1 MRYWTKYI
9 VQLLMLMTAS
19 EAFSQDLLP
28 ARKNKQW
35 GYIDTSGRWIVQ
47 PIFDLAA
54 PLNDTEFTRVFA
66 NGQIGLVSH
75 TGRLVFKDEFKKI
88 VLLNDSVLA
97 FSNGN
102 TWGLSGVDGD
112 ILLNDEY
119 GYFYNLGTTGLI
131 VVQKGKSHGLCN
143 QQGEIILPVV
153 YELIQH
159 IPGNLNAIRVKFNG
173 KFGLFAPNGDEILST
188 KYNQIVEA
196 DTNFIVVGEAE
207 LIGAVDSL
215 GNNRIP
221 IKYSSYQKMFLHISL
236 WETKKESHLYNANLN
251 KIIHQNAQE
260 YFVSSPTRIRIK
272 LKEKYGIIADNGE
285 TILSPEYRSIGTNG
299 VYYKLLNNVNYGLA
313 NYDGDL
319 LVPIAYTYVSY
330 PQDSLIPVCSQNKW
344 GLYFENY
351 GKIIDTIYDRLNIV
365 ERQIKVGNN
374 KGVAIIDIGQNGKI
388 ISKDVYEQ
396 VYLFK
401 IAGYAKYG
409 FSSDT
414 VKATSLSTPSFYFQ
428 DEKTGLWG
436 LLNPKGELVMRAIFV
451 RVTHFS
457 NGYTIGYINGGSGRA
472 VSIGQFQ
479 LGIAN
484 YMALID
490 DKNYKMMTPPHLI
503 YIDVND
509 LTDTAKQI
517 VRIMAGTNR
526 FSTINKQTYKIK
538 QYNATWMDP
547 LNATGYTRIYVG
559 GVLKNSYK
567 EEPFKIG
574 TVISLA
580 RNYGFIIPSS
590 KMFRNALNSE
600 VVCKGGY
607 WNFINKNGDYLL
619 DAKLIPEKE
628 RFKEAFSFYKNT
640 AVVIVNDKW
649 GLIDGHGIYITTP
662 NYDNITRIMGTDL
675 LVLSRKEMAYGF
687 ADKFGN
693 IIGQLD
699 YDKIDEFSEGK
710 AWVMKDQKWRL
721 LSEDGT
727 LAENSAV
734 IRFKQYK
741 NGWAP
746 IKTNDKYW
754 GYWNG
759 GETTWKIGKFQ
770 ALGAFN
776 DGLARYK
783 QYGKYGYLN
792 DNGIKLLPPTFYAAG
807 DFENGFAWA
816 KNRKGKMAI
825 INADM
830 KVITNYKYR
839 KIEKYDAA
847 KQVKVKKSK
856 LGLLD
861 NRGKS
866 ILNCRYKS
874 IGELQEQR
882 RIALKRHILVILN
895 EEGKVIR
902 KVKNIKRANSF
913 SNGLCLVKRGSR
925 YGYLDINGNWA
936 LPPKYRD
943 ATDFSSGVALVGGSN
958 SRSIINKFGDTMTLK
973 TLKARHAYKNGVTV
987 ASNRSNNFQYLAD
1000 IYGNEVSNNQYFK
1013 IKPFKS
1019 NDVTITIEAEKK
1031 LGLLHYSGIEMLPA
1045 VFAHISE
1052 PNGNVS
1058 KVLLNQKQAIINCTG
1073 QILLEPGYFNV
1084 VNLMSNK
1091 MVQINGFG
1099 TSYGY
1104 LRYDGTWMYKEF

>member
-1 MRYWTKYI
+1 MCNWTKNI
-9 VQLLMLMTAS
+9 VQLLMLLL
-19 EAFSQDLLP
+19 AFDACGQELLP

-35 GYIDTSGRWIVQ
+35 GYIDTAGNWIVQ
-47 PIFDLAA
+47 PVFDLVS
-54 PLNDTEFTRVFA
+54 PMENKEFARVFA
-66 NGQIGLVSH
+66 EGQIGLVSKK
-75 TGRLVFKDEFKKI
+75 GQVVFKNDFKKM

-102 TWGLSGVDGD
+102 SWGLSKLDGN
-112 ILLNDEY
+112 LLLTEEY
-119 GYFYNLGTTGLI
+119 DYFYNFGTTGLI
-131 VVQKGKSHGLCN
+131 EIQKGKSHGLCN
-143 QQGEIILPVV
+143 QQGEIILPVI
-153 YELIQH
+153 YEKTVL
-159 IPGNLNAIRVKFNG
+159 V
-173 KFGLFAPNGDEILST
+173 NGDLQAISAQLDGQFQLFSQTGIALLSAQ
-188 KYNQIVEA
+188 KRQIIEA
-196 DTNFIVVGEAE
+196 DTNFYVISENE
-207 LIGAVDSL
+207 LIGAVDSTESTL
-215 GNNRIP
+215 VP
-221 IKYSSYQKMFLHISL
+221 LKYASYQNLGFYLSL
-236 WETKKESHLYNANLN
+236 WETKKEKHLYNSNLKRN
-251 KIIHQNAQE
+251 IHKDAQE
-260 YFVSSPTRIRIK
+260 YFVYSPTRIRIK
-272 LKEKYGIIADNGE
+272 EDEKYGVITEKGA
-285 TILSPEYRSIGTNG
+285 TILPTIYQSIGTNG
-299 VYYKLLNNVNYGLA
+299 LHYKLINDMLFGLA
-313 NYDGDL
+313 NTNGKI
-319 LVPIAYTYVSY
+319 LVPIAYNYVAY
-330 PQDSLIPVCSQNKW
+330 PQDSMIPVSAQNKW
-344 GLYFENY
+344 GLYFEDN
-351 GKIIDTIYDRLNIV
+351 GKIIDTIYDRLNIL
-365 ERQIKVGNN
+365 ERQLKAGNQ
-374 KGVAIIDIGQNGKI
+374 KGVAIIDIGPNGKI
-388 ISKDVYEQ
+388 ISKDVYER

-401 IAGYAKYG
+401 IAGNAKYG

-436 LLNPKGELVMRAIFV
+436 LRNPKGELVIRAIFA

-457 NGYTIGYINGGSGRA
+457 NGYTIGYINGGSSRA
-472 VSIGQFQ
+472 ISIGQFQ

-509 LTDTAKQI
+509 LTDTAMQI

-574 TVISLA
+574 TVMSLA
-580 RNYGFIIPSS
+580 RNYGFIVPTS
-590 KMFRNALNSE
+590 KMSRNALSSE

-607 WNFINKNGDYLL
+607 WNYIDKNGDYLL
-619 DAKLIPEKE
+619 DAKLIPEKD

-649 GLIDGHGIYITTP
+649 GVIDGQGKYITTP

-675 LVLSRKEMAYGF
+675 LVLGKKEMAYGF

-721 LSEDGT
+721 LSENGT

-746 IKTNDKYW
+746 IKTDDKYW

-783 QYGKYGYLN
+783 QYGKYGYIN

-830 KVITNYKYR
+830 KVITSYKYR

-847 KQVKVKKSK
+847 KQVKVKKRK

-861 NRGKS
+861 NKGKS
-866 ILNCRYKS
+866 LLNCRYKS

-882 RIALKRHILVILN
+882 RIAQKRHTLVILN

-902 KVKNIKRANSF
+902 KVKNIKRANSY
-913 SNGLCLVKRGSR
+913 SDGLCLVKRGR
-925 YGYLDINGNWA
+925 HYGYLDINGNWA

-958 SRSIINKFGDTMTLK
+958 SRSIINRFGDTMTLK

-987 ASNRSNNFQYLAD
+987 ASNRSNNLQYLAD
-1000 IYGNEVSNNQYFK
+1000 IYGNDESNSQYFK

-1019 NDVTITIEAEKK
+1019 NDVTITVEAEKK

-1045 VFAHISE
+1045 VFTHINE

-1073 QILLEPGYFNV
+1073 QMLLEPGYFNV
-1084 VNLMSNK
+1084 VNLISNK